1 MVLRLNKLAESIV
14 SLHTRLLR
22 PSTNLRPFLQC
33 ILPSSRVVDNARED
47 HVFDAPNFHAERRS
61 PQTAGDLN
69 ISNFTILDTFKLRAR
84 TIRLFAARPDALNPL
99 SVVNSTLTMIQL
111 KSWMH
116 FPTSN
121 TLKTSQNRSLN
132 HCDLLCHG
140 KRYTPAP
147 ALRRLITLLSL
158 GNATLRV
165 SL

>member
-1 MVLRLNKLAESIV
+1 MQHFCNSWRVRKHLLMVLRLTKLAEGIV

-33 ILPSSRVVDNARED
+33 ILRSFRVVDNARED
-47 HVFDAPNFHAERRS
+47 HVSDAPNFHAERTS

-69 ISNFTILDTFKLRAR
+69 ISNYTILDTFKLRAR

-99 SVVNSTLTMIQL
+99 SVVNSTLTKIQL

-121 TLKTSQNRSLN
+121 TLKTSQTRSLN

-140 KRYTPAP
+140 KRYTLAP
-147 ALRRLITLLSL
+147 ALR
-158 GNATLRV
+158 
-165 SL
+165 